1 MCVKED
7 YLVGAYLRARI
18 LVSRHLDDPGPVT
31 GAWTAQ
37 RATEWMLIGRGW
49 SESDLDTAF
58 ERYEREQLLALDVD
72 GWRTH
77 LAEALAQS
85 TDRSLKVSQALA
97 RYREP
102 AGGPHPPTPSP

>member
-1 MCVKED
+1 MCVPED
-7 YLVGAYLRARI
+7 YLVGTYLRARI
-18 LVSRHLDDPGPVT
+18 LVSRHLDDPDPVA

-37 RATEWMLIGRGW
+37 RAAEWMLIGRGW
-49 SESDLDTAF
+49 TESDLDTAF

-72 GWRTH
+72 GWRAH

-85 TDRSLKVSQALA
+85 TDRSLKISQALA

-102 AGGPHPPTPSP
+102 AGGPAD